1 MTRDEL
7 IKYLNDNFE
16 ADEEINFVYYDSNG
30 DDDVRTTKC
39 TVKTHCIEK
48 INGYNE
54 WLDYVKD
61 KNGNLVKKWIKIT
74 SEQVR
79 DINFRRCWKDS
90 KWMSADEIHNRMRW
104 VTVNTTIDNKKCLFI
119 DE

>member
-1 MTRDEL
+1 MTRNEL

-16 ADEEINFVYYDSNG
+16 ADEEINFVYYDNY
-30 DDDVRTTKC
+30 DDVRTAKC
-39 TVKTHCIEK
+39 TVKTHYTEK

-61 KNGNLVKKWIKIT
+61 ENGNLVKKWT
-74 SEQVR
+74 RLTNEQVR
-79 DINFRRCWKDS
+79 DINRHRRWKDS
-90 KWMSADEIHNRMRW
+90 KWMSVDEIHNRMRW
-104 VTVNTTIDNKKCLFI
+104 VTVDVVNDNRKCLFI

>member
-1 MTRDEL
+1 MIRNEF

-16 ADEEINFVYYDSNG
+16 ADEEINFVYH
-30 DDDVRTTKC
+30 DDGYDVRTTKC
-39 TVKTHCIEK
+39 TVETHCLEK

-61 KNGNLVKKWIKIT
+61 ENGNLIKQWT
-74 SEQVR
+74 RLTNEQVK

-90 KWMSADEIHNRMRW
+90 KWMSVDEIKNRMRW
-104 VTVNTTIDNKKCLFI
+104 VTVDTVIDNKKCLFI
-119 DE
+119 D

>member
-1 MTRDEL
+1 MTRDEF

-16 ADEEINFVYYDSNG
+16 ADEEINFVYYNNY
-30 DDDVRTTKC
+30 DDVRTTKC
-39 TVKTHCIEK
+39 TVKTHYTEK
-48 INGYNE
+48 INGYHE

-61 KNGNLVKKWIKIT
+61 ENGNLVKKWIKIT

-79 DINFRRCWKDS
+79 DINFRRRWKDS

-104 VTVNTTIDNKKCLFI
+104 VTVDVVNDNKKCLFI

>member
-16 ADEEINFVYYDSNG
+16 ADEEINFVYNDDMG
-30 DDDVRTTKC
+30 DIRTTKC
-39 TVKTHCIEK
+39 TAKTHSLEK

-54 WLDYVKD
+54 WLEYVKD
-61 KNGNLVKKWIKIT
+61 EDGNLVKKWIRLT
-74 SEQVR
+74 NEQVK

-90 KWMSADEIHNRMRW
+90 KWMSADEIKNRMRW
-104 VTVNTTIDNKKCLFI
+104 VTVDTVIDNRKCLFI

>member
-1 MTRDEL
+1 MTRNEL

-16 ADEEINFVYYDSNG
+16 ADEEINFVYN
-30 DDDVRTTKC
+30 DDDNDVRTTKC
-39 TVKTHCIEK
+39 TAKIHCLEK

-61 KNGNLVKKWIKIT
+61 ENGNLVKKWIKIT

-79 DINFRRCWKDS
+79 DINLRRCWKDS
-90 KWMSADEIHNRMRW
+90 KWMTADEICNRIRW
-104 VTVNTTIDNKKCLFI
+104 VTVDVVNDNKKCLFI